1 MADFGITRF
10 GAYVPR
16 LRIDRAVIA
25 EAHGWMAPGLK
36 GQAKG
41 KRAFASWDEDA
52 VTMAVEA
59 GRDCLDAGSLSEYE
73 ALVLASTNLPY
84 TDRSE
89 EHTSELQSLMR
100 NSYAVFCLK
109 KKNIATQNLQY
120 TNTGQT
126 PRTNDNSNIDD
137 DNS

>member
-52 VTMAVEA
+52 VTMAVEE
-59 GRDCLDAGSLSEYE
+59 GRDCLAAGSLSVYAAR
-73 ALVLASTNLPY
+73 ALPHTTLSYADPPHSPLLASPLATPLP
-84 TDRSE
+84 
-89 EHTSELQSLMR
+89 
-100 NSYAVFCLK
+100 
-109 KKNIATQNLQY
+109 
-120 TNTGQT
+120 
-126 PRTNDNSNIDD
+126 
-137 DNS
+137 